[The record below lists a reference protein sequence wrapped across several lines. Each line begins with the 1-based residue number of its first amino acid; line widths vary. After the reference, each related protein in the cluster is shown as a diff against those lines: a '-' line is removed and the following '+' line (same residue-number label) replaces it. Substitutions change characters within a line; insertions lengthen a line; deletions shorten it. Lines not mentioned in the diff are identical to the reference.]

1 MGIFFN
7 SSELLS
13 LINKWKIHLI
23 VIIGLAAV
31 LAVVFSGPTFITPL
45 FKSTAVLYPANV
57 ESYSEESETEQM
69 LQIFQSQDITD
80 SIINKFKLDDH
91 YEIDK
96 EYKYYKTVLYYEY
109 GEKVKIGKTP
119 FESVLI
125 EVLDKSPDTAAQIV
139 QSIINFYDKKVR
151 RLHKTKY
158 REVANMY
165 RIQLKKKEESIDS
178 LKNILRVLG
187 EEYGIIEYNNQSQEI
202 MEGYLGTFDGNSS
215 KINNKEVERLRKNM
229 ESHSGQLLEVIEMIQ
244 SEARSYVV
252 VKLDYEMALR
262 FLASDMT
269 YSNIIS
275 SPFVSDKKEYPV
287 RWIIVVVSAI
297 AALVFSMLV
306 IIIIE
311 NKKQS

>member
-31 LAVVFSGPTFITPL
+31 LAVVFSGPTFIIPL

-125 EVLDKSPDTAAQIV
+125 EVLDKSPDTASQIV
-139 QSIINFYDKKVR
+139 QSIINFYDKKVG

-165 RIQLKKKEESIDS
+165 RIQLMQKEESIDS

>member
-13 LINKWKIHLI
+13 LINKWKIHLLVI
-23 VIIGLAAV
+23 VGLAAV

-80 SIINKFKLDDH
+80 SIINKFNLDDH

-96 EYKYYKTVLYYEY
+96 DYKYYNTVLYYEY
-109 GEKVKIGKTP
+109 SEKVKIGKTP

-125 EVLDKSPDTAAQIV
+125 EVLDKSPDTASQIV
-139 QSIINFYDKKVR
+139 QSIINFYDKKVG

-165 RIQLKKKEESIDS
+165 RIQLMQKEESIDS

-215 KINNKEVERLRKNM
+215 KINNKEVERLKSNM
-229 ESHSGQLLEVIEMIQ
+229 ESHSGQLLEVIEMLQ

-287 RWIIVVVSAI
+287 RWIIVVVSVI

>member
-13 LINKWKIHLI
+13 LINKWKIHLLVI
-23 VIIGLAAV
+23 VGLAAV

-96 EYKYYKTVLYYEY
+96 DYKYYKTVLYYEY
-109 GEKVKIGKTP
+109 SEKVKIGKTP

-125 EVLDKSPDTAAQIV
+125 EVLDKSPDTASQIV
-139 QSIINFYDKKVR
+139 QSIINFYDKKVG

-165 RIQLKKKEESIDS
+165 RIQLMQKEESIDS

-287 RWIIVVVSAI
+287 RWIIVVVSVI

>member
-13 LINKWKIHLI
+13 LINKWKIHLLVI
-23 VIIGLAAV
+23 VGLAAV

-80 SIINKFKLDDH
+80 SIINKYKLDDH

-96 EYKYYKTVLYYEY
+96 DYKYYKTVLYYEY
-109 GEKVKIGKTP
+109 SEKVKIGKTP

-125 EVLDKSPDTAAQIV
+125 EVLDKSPDTASQIV
-139 QSIINFYDKKVR
+139 QSIINFYDKKVG

-165 RIQLKKKEESIDS
+165 RIQLMQKEESIDS

-215 KINNKEVERLRKNM
+215 KINNKEVERLKSNM
-229 ESHSGQLLEVIEMIQ
+229 ESHSGQLLEVIEMLQ

-287 RWIIVVVSAI
+287 RWIIVVVSVI